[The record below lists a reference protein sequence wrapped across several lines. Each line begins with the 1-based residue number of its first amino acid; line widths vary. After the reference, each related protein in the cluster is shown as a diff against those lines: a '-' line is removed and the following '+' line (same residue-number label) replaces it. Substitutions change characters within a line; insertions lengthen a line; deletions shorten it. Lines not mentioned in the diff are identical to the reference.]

1 MNSPKTQSKGVLSLM
16 AAGMNPVLDNLI
28 RPVGSR
34 LAKPRAHSFIS
45 TSSPDLPDKMRAKD
59 LKEFFPERCALRLA
73 SARTVEE
80 IFELVMDAV
89 KDQVGVVRFGLDLG
103 LVDLDDVE
111 GRTPVALH
119 PMYCNCI
126 VINRRAV
133 ESIKEDAPEL
143 LRPLLF
149 HALLY
154 EYLQTIGFVPEPEI
168 KGKVLEISL
177 YLFGKEHPVTRMAED
192 LSQVLPGMTY
202 AKRMSLPKGIDMVP
216 AEQLALDAL

>member
-1 MNSPKTQSKGVLSLM
+1 
-16 AAGMNPVLDNLI
+16 
-28 RPVGSR
+28 
-34 LAKPRAHSFIS
+34 
-45 TSSPDLPDKMRAKD
+45 MRAKD

-73 SARTVEE
+73 SASTVEE

-103 LVDLDDVE
+103 LADLDDFE

-119 PMYCNCI
+119 PMYSNYI
-126 VINRRAV
+126 VINRRALEHV
-133 ESIKEDAPEL
+133 RKKSPEL

-154 EYLQTIGFVPEPEI
+154 EYMQTIGFVPEPEI
-168 KGKVLEISL
+168 KGKVLEISMP
-177 YLFGKEHPVTRMAED
+177 LFGKEHPVTRMAED

-202 AKRMSLPKGIDMVP
+202 AKRMALPKGMDVVP
-216 AEQLALDAL
+216 AGQLALDAL